1 VPASC
6 DVDDGSLGGF
16 GPHRLLQLQ
25 RLAGNQAVC
34 GLMAAGG
41 PTGSAAR
48 ADGRSSVQRK
58 QDDAQAFSNDKG
70 LGITVTHARVSSYVS
85 DTNNDRDLRLGL
97 LQAWNKGRA
106 SGDRWTITAPA
117 DLAAPSNPYHYS
129 TFPEYQNWTKT
140 TTGVTI
146 PIFGGIVSATHSR
159 GAPKIGSDKTKWGN
173 TTLGDSYKEYVRGLR
188 SGGVSD
194 ATIAKALL
202 TLDDTAL
209 TSDLEKRAAA
219 MITITVTLAEEWR
232 KQGAAKIY
240 RAILRRIEE
249 GTKTFD
255 DLLQDF
261 DFITSAQDG
270 RQQVGRFYDAWLKSD
285 MGELL
290 PADADYYD
298 VLSPVNA
305 MDYSSDEDMRTDEKK
320 NLKTKR
326 LFADKY
332 G

>member
-1 VPASC
+1 
-6 DVDDGSLGGF
+6 
-16 GPHRLLQLQ
+16 
-25 RLAGNQAVC
+25 
-34 GLMAAGG
+34 
-41 PTGSAAR
+41 
-48 ADGRSSVQRK
+48 
-58 QDDAQAFSNDKG
+58 
-70 LGITVTHARVSSYVS
+70 VS

-106 SGDRWTITAPA
+106 SGDRWTIATPA
-117 DLAAPSNPYHYS
+117 DLAAPSNPFHHS
-129 TFPEYQNWTKT
+129 TFPVYQNWTKT
-140 TTGVTI
+140 TTGVAI
-146 PIFGGIVSATHSR
+146 PLFGGMVSATHSR
-159 GAPKIGSDKTKWGN
+159 GAPKIGSDKTQWGN
-173 TTLGDSYKEYVRGLR
+173 TTLGDTYREYVRGLR
-188 SGGVSD
+188 SGGLPD

-202 TLDDTAL
+202 KLDDTLL

-219 MITITVTLAEEWR
+219 MITITVNLAEEWR

-255 DLLQDF
+255 DLLRDF

-270 RQQVGRFYDAWLKSD
+270 RKQVGRFYDAWLKSD
-285 MGELL
+285 TDDLL
-290 PADADYYD
+290 PADAEYYD
-298 VLSPVNA
+298 ALSPVNV

-326 LFADKY
+326 HFAEKY